1 MIEPRKFNA
10 YPVSCGHALH
20 VGWQREES
28 EFPQKRV
35 ESYHSAQGV
44 EPSIPE
50 GGKDM
55 PKTVTAEYLAGEQK
69 LKLDE
74 PLEGVADHARVQ
86 VFLTTAAAPVSR
98 PWLDLKG
105 SLPKEA
111 IEEWRSSLAAL
122 SAPDPH
128 E

>member
-1 MIEPRKFNA
+1 MPR
-10 YPVSCGHALH
+10 
-20 VGWQREES
+20 
-28 EFPQKRV
+28 
-35 ESYHSAQGV
+35 
-44 EPSIPE
+44 
-50 GGKDM
+50 
-55 PKTVTAEYLAGEQK
+55 TVAAEYLAEEQT

-86 VFLTTAAAPVSR
+86 VSLTAGTSAIAK

-105 SLPKEA
+105 SLPNEA

>member
-1 MIEPRKFNA
+1 
-10 YPVSCGHALH
+10 
-20 VGWQREES
+20 
-28 EFPQKRV
+28 
-35 ESYHSAQGV
+35 
-44 EPSIPE
+44 
-50 GGKDM
+50 M
-55 PKTVTAEYLAGEQK
+55 PKTVAAEYLAEEQT

-86 VFLTTAAAPVSR
+86 VLLTSGAATTAR
-98 PWLDLKG
+98 PWLNLKG

>member
-1 MIEPRKFNA
+1 
-10 YPVSCGHALH
+10 
-20 VGWQREES
+20 
-28 EFPQKRV
+28 
-35 ESYHSAQGV
+35 
-44 EPSIPE
+44 
-50 GGKDM
+50 M
-55 PKTVTAEYLAGEQK
+55 PKTVAAEYLAEEQT

-86 VFLTTAAAPVSR
+86 VSLTAGTSVRAK